1 MDLLG
6 EALEL
11 PRHDA
16 AAVVLADARA
26 PELLEA
32 LASQPEEIGVERPL
46 RRGPVGAHH
55 FGFARPERCGNIDEA
70 LDLRNHGMTNL
81 IAAARSWID
90 EAKRAVVLTGAG
102 ISTDSGIPDFRGP
115 QGLWT
120 KNPLAEKMSNIHYY
134 LADGEVRKLAW
145 QNRMA
150 SPAWTAKPNPGHLAL
165 VELEKRGKL
174 HALITQN
181 IDELHQQAGNSRE
194 KVIEVHGSMRRFMC
208 WGCGMRGPMQ
218 LVLDRVRAG
227 EEDPACRDCGGILKS
242 DTISF
247 GQQLVPEVIDRA
259 MRVAAEAD
267 VFLAVGSTLQVYP
280 VAGAVDIARAAGA
293 KVIIVNAQPTA
304 FDDVADAVF
313 SASISEILPAILGSA
328 SRSRR

>member
-1 MDLLG
+1 LKSGL
-6 EALEL
+6 
-11 PRHDA
+11 
-16 AAVVLADARA
+16 V
-26 PELLEA
+26 
-32 LASQPEEIGVERPL
+32 Q
-46 RRGPVGAHH
+46 
-55 FGFARPERCGNIDEA
+55 
-70 LDLRNHGMTNL
+70 T
-81 IAAARSWID
+81 ARSWVD
-90 EAKRAVVLTGAG
+90 AAKRVVVLTGAG

-134 LADGEVRKLAW
+134 LADPEVRKLSW

-150 SPAWTAKPNPGHLAL
+150 SPAWTAQPNPGHLAI
-165 VELEKRGKL
+165 VELEKRNKL

-181 IDELHQQAGNSRE
+181 IDELHQQAGNSPD

-208 WGCGMRGPMQ
+208 WGCGMRGRMQ
-218 LVLDRVRAG
+218 RVLDRVRAG

-247 GQQLVPEVIDRA
+247 GQQLVPDVIDRA

-267 VFLAVGSTLQVYP
+267 VFVAIGSTLQVYP
-280 VAGAVDIARAAGA
+280 VAGAVEIARDAGA

-304 FDDVADAVF
+304 FDDVADAVL
-313 SASISEILPAILGSA
+313 AGSISAVLPAILGSGG
-328 SRSRR
+328 RSTM